1 MKVRMEQTFKSEHI
15 NTGVTLLKKGLNSMR
30 NSTKGY
36 IFFTVRIL
44 PSCGMDIKQLINVA

>member
-1 MKVRMEQTFKSEHI
+1 MEQTFKSEHI